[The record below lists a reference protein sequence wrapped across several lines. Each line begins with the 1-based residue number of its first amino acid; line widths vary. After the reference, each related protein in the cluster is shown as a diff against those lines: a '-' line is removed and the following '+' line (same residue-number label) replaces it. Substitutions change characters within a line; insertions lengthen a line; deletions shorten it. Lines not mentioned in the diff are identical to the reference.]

1 MPMTRV
7 VMPQLGESVHEGTIS
22 KWLVKPGDKVVE
34 FEPMLEVDTDKV
46 SAEVPSPVTGILRE
60 ILAKEGETVQAG
72 AEIAVVEVGGDG
84 ETAAPAPTASEPK
97 KTETKKETPVAETA
111 EAPAPAPTASEPKK
125 TETKKA
131 TPAAETAEP
140 PAPAPTAS
148 EPKETETK
156 KETPVAETA
165 EPPAPA
171 PADGAAAVKAEAA
184 PAPEAK
190 DESPAEAPAPAP
202 ADGAAAVKAEAAP
215 APEAKDESPPEI
227 PSPAQEEGPEPAP
240 PLATGEH
247 RYSPAVQMVASELKV
262 DLSKISG
269 TGIGGRVTKKD
280 VQDFAAS
287 AKDAPTAPVAPS
299 AAAAAGQ
306 GDQVVQLTRVRRLI
320 AENMSRSKSTIPHAW
335 QTQEA
340 DMSGVVANRAAN
352 KVAFQTQE
360 GFSLTYLPYVMA
372 AAVSALREHREVN
385 STFNETEL
393 IVHRDIN
400 LGVSVGLEDT
410 LVVPVVRRADGL
422 SIAGLARAVNDI
434 ATRARSKQLK
444 ADDLAGATFTVN
456 NSGTFGTLFS
466 YSVINPGQAGILTM
480 EAIVDRPMAV
490 GGMIGIKPMMYLCF
504 SFDHRVL
511 DGLQAARFL
520 VSCRKWLEAVTVESP
535 IY

>member
-1 MPMTRV
+1 MAGTTKRV

-46 SAEVPSPVTGILRE
+46 SAEVPAPVTGILKE

-72 AEIAVVEVGGDG
+72 AEIAVVEIGGDG
-84 ETAAPAPTASEPK
+84 AEAPATESAPGPEPKAAGPAAEPRSAAPKKAATSTA
-97 KTETKKETPVAETA
+97 TP
-111 EAPAPAPTASEPKK
+111 EAPAPAEPVPAAKTEAQAEPKV
-125 TETKKA
+125 E
-131 TPAAETAEP
+131 PAAADAEP
-140 PAPAPTAS
+140 GLVKSPAPTL
-148 EPKETETK
+148 E
-156 KETPVAETA
+156 
-165 EPPAPA
+165 
-171 PADGAAAVKAEAA
+171 
-184 PAPEAK
+184 
-190 DESPAEAPAPAP
+190 
-202 ADGAAAVKAEAAP
+202 
-215 APEAKDESPPEI
+215 
-227 PSPAQEEGPEPAP
+227 
-240 PLATGEH
+240 TGEH
-247 RYSPAVQMVASELKV
+247 RFSPAVQMAASELKV
-262 DLSKISG
+262 DLSKIAG

-280 VQDFAAS
+280 VQDFAAAAEAAPA
-287 AKDAPTAPVAPS
+287 AKPAAAPVAP
-299 AAAAAGQ
+299 GE
-306 GDQVVQLTRVRRLI
+306 GDEVVQLTRVRRLI
-320 AENMSRSKSTIPHAW
+320 AENMTRSKTTIPHAW

-340 DMSGVVANRAAN
+340 DMSGVVANRVAN
-352 KVAFQTQE
+352 KAAFQQHE

-372 AAVSALREHREVN
+372 AAASALREHPEVN
-385 STFNETEL
+385 STFHETEL

-434 ATRARSKQLK
+434 ANRARTKQLK
-444 ADDLAGATFTVN
+444 ADDLVGATFTVN

-480 EAIVDRPMAV
+480 EAIVERPVAIK
-490 GGMIGIKPMMYLCF
+490 GMIGIKPMMYLCF

-520 VSCRKWLEAVTVESP
+520 VSCRKWLEAVTADSP

>member
-1 MPMTRV
+1 MGGTNTRV

-46 SAEVPSPVTGILRE
+46 SAEVPAPVTGILRE

-84 ETAAPAPTASEPK
+84 EVP
-97 KTETKKETPVAETA
+97 
-111 EAPAPAPTASEPKK
+111 APAPAP
-125 TETKKA
+125 ETSPAAA
-131 TPAAETAEP
+131 TPAA
-140 PAPAPTAS
+140 PTAS
-148 EPKETETK
+148 GSAAEPEAS
-156 KETPVAETA
+156 TPPAETTEATPEAPTPA
-165 EPPAPA
+165 ETTDATSEAPTPAST
-171 PADGAAAVKAEAA
+171 DGQTVAKTDGKTAAA
-184 PAPEAK
+184 PAPK
-190 DESPAEAPAPAP
+190 DETPAAPSKPAPASEP
-202 ADGAAAVKAEAAP
+202 AAVP
-215 APEAKDESPPEI
+215 AGDPP
-227 PSPAQEEGPEPAP
+227 
-240 PLATGEH
+240 TGEH
-247 RYSPAVQMVASELKV
+247 RYSPAVQMAASELKV
-262 DLSKISG
+262 DLSKLTGS
-269 TGIGGRVTKKD
+269 GIGGRITKKD

-287 AKDAPTAPVAPS
+287 AKAAPAAAPDAPRAPASP
-299 AAAAAGQ
+299 GE
-306 GDQVVQLTRVRRLI
+306 GDEVVQLTRVRRLI
-320 AENMSRSKSTIPHAW
+320 AENISRSKSTIPHAW

-352 KVAFQTQE
+352 KAAFQKQE

-372 AAVSALREHREVN
+372 AAASALREHPEVN

-393 IVHRDIN
+393 MVHRDIN

-422 SIAGLARAVNDI
+422 SIAGLARAVNDV
-434 ATRARSKQLK
+434 ATRARNKQLK

-480 EAIVDRPMAV
+480 EAIVDRPVAV
-490 GGMIGIKPMMYLCF
+490 NGMIGIKPMMYLCF

-520 VSCRKWLEAVTVESP
+520 VSCRKWLEAVTAESP
-535 IY
+535 VY